1 MSKEADTTNKWLV
14 IVSVLFGTF
23 TVILNNSMLNPVLPD
38 FMYIFDSD
46 AVGVSWILTIF
57 MLSMGMTMPLTGYL
71 GDRFGKKKVYIAG
84 LLLFMTGSTLGAL
97 SQTLSMVII
106 ARAVQ
111 GIAGGLMMPN
121 AMALIFQAFPR
132 NERGFAVGVYGISVM
147 IAPAIGPTIGG
158 VIAEN
163 FSWYF
168 LFLFNIPFG
177 LLSLTLSTKYLKP
190 TPSDPSLKFDWI
202 GFSMI
207 TVGVGSILYVLGQ
220 GREFESA
227 LTWTNLFLVIVGSI
241 LIILFVRYELKLK
254 QPLLDL
260 TVFRIKTYRYSIM
273 VTSAASIGLFSGL
286 FLIPYLIQEALG
298 LGLIET
304 GLVFLPSALASGVF
318 MTLGGKLL
326 DLKGPK
332 FVVPPGLVLIAGASL
347 LFGFFVDLSTPYWL
361 VVVFFAIHGFGLGFG
376 NMPATTAGMNAIPE
390 RLVAQGSAMNN
401 LIRQIASSMG
411 IVLFSVYYETRRGS
425 IMLANEISA
434 EAATMQALNEAF
446 IIAAV
451 IVASAIPAA
460 CRMKQEYNEE

>member
-1 MSKEADTTNKWLV
+1 
-14 IVSVLFGTF
+14 
-23 TVILNNSMLNPVLPD
+23 
-38 FMYIFDSD
+38 MYIFDSD

-158 VIAEN
+158 IIAEN

-177 LLSLTLSTKYLKP
+177 LLSLTLSSKYLKP

-202 GFSMI
+202 GFSMV
-207 TVGVGSILYVLGQ
+207 TAGVGSILYVLGQ

-227 LTWTNLFLVIVGSI
+227 LTWTNLLLVIIGFI
-241 LIILFVRYELKLK
+241 LIVLFVRFELRQK

-332 FVVPPGLVLIAGASL
+332 FVVPPGLVLLAGASL
-347 LFGFFVDLSTPYWL
+347 IFGFYVDLSTPYWL
-361 VVVFFAIHGFGLGFG
+361 IVVFFAIHG
-376 NMPATTAGMNAIPE
+376 
-390 RLVAQGSAMNN
+390 LV
-401 LIRQIASSMG
+401 
-411 IVLFSVYYETRRGS
+411 
-425 IMLANEISA
+425 
-434 EAATMQALNEAF
+434 
-446 IIAAV
+446 
-451 IVASAIPAA
+451 
-460 CRMKQEYNEE
+460 